1 MKFYQEKQE
10 HYLYDHTVDL
20 YSAGRTVL
28 WMFEGDDFDKND
40 EKEEDEKKE
49 ENDEKQPKKVIF
61 SIDPRYPVVVSFL
74 VKKIFFY
81 ANTLP

>member
-40 EKEEDEKKE
+40 ENKNENGDKQQEKDKKKE
-49 ENDEKQPKKVIF
+49 ENDENKQEKGILDV
-61 SIDPRYPVVVSFL
+61 
-74 VKKIFFY
+74 
-81 ANTLP
+81 